1 MEFPNEVKDTLVTPA
16 AAPVSTPAVTEAT
29 PSPTST
35 QSTSPSVT
43 TGATDPNA
51 PAAIPAYTPNFKFK
65 SLGEEKEFDEFIRG
79 AIKDVET
86 EKKVRELYERSHGV
100 DFIKKQRDHI
110 RTELQSTKSKWAPVE
125 AEMKQAAFYLQQNDL
140 FKFAEMFGIT
150 EQKLVESV
158 EQRLKYYQMSP
169 EQRAVYDQRR
179 QAMDQNFQLQNE
191 NVSTQDT
198 LLNQQAEM
206 VEMGLQMMM
215 TSPDMQ
221 SMGSQYDSRAGKP
234 GSFQEAVLKMGD
246 YLTRTSGRFVP
257 VHEAAKEVIKM
268 AALQAHP
275 QAAAPNQVPPAPQ
288 VVSPPQKPTIT
299 SIQAKP
305 VSPVK
310 AKVRNLDDLR
320 KLQKEMAAAR

>member
-1 MEFPNEVKDTLVTPA
+1 MEFQNEQKPEVTTTPQI
-16 AAPVSTPAVTEAT
+16 APVSTPEPVTQAPQTAPTPAVNQT
-29 PSPTST
+29 
-35 QSTSPSVT
+35 
-43 TGATDPNA
+43 A
-51 PAAIPAYTPNFKFK
+51 PADPAAPIAPPAYAPNYKFK

-79 AIKDVET
+79 AIKDSET
-86 EKKVRELYERSHGV
+86 EKKVRELYERSHGL
-100 DFIKKQRDHI
+100 DFTKKQRDHF

-125 AEMKQAAFYLQQNDL
+125 TEMKQAAFYLQQNDL
-140 FKFAEMFGIT
+140 FKFAEMFGIS

-191 NVSTQDT
+191 NVSVQDN

-215 TSPDMQ
+215 TSPEMQ
-221 SMGSQYDSRAGKP
+221 SMGSQYDQRAGKP

-246 YLTRTSGRFVP
+246 YMTRTSGKFVP
-257 VHEAAKEVIKM
+257 VHEAAREVIKM
-268 AALQAHP
+268 AALQAQSS
-275 QAAAPNQVPPAPQ
+275 QAAAPNPVPPAPQ